1 MAADSLHT
9 QPLTPFGIPAP
20 TPAPR
25 SLNPPAQFVD
35 NGVCTAIFDS
45 VLADTVTG
53 RIPHFAT
60 ETYRDS
66 VAVDLLADTIAAHT
80 VVGVDS
86 GFTRGIVG
94 ESRPDFPSGGGILT
108 AILMLT
114 LAATALNGQS
124 VLRALRAY
132 CNELTGYRRRN
143 NAFDD
148 NTRVHLPTAFL
159 LALAFIVFG
168 GVVLYNI
175 NGRPATASFSGT
187 TAAMGILG
195 LYYLFQIV
203 VYSLI
208 GYSFSSPEGRRQW
221 VQGFAASSAIAG
233 LALAAPALLIVCRP
247 EWTTPMLWLS
257 AAIYAASR
265 AVFVVKGFKIFYHK
279 LRSLLYF
286 ILYLCTL
293 EIIPVLLI
301 YRLLCF
307 LTVVV

>member
-124 VLRALRAY
+124 VLRAVRAY

-175 NGRPATASFSGT
+175 NEIGRAH
-187 TAAMGILG
+187 
-195 LYYLFQIV
+195 V
-203 VYSLI
+203 
-208 GYSFSSPEGRRQW
+208 
-221 VQGFAASSAIAG
+221 
-233 LALAAPALLIVCRP
+233 
-247 EWTTPMLWLS
+247 
-257 AAIYAASR
+257 
-265 AVFVVKGFKIFYHK
+265 
-279 LRSLLYF
+279 
-286 ILYLCTL
+286 
-293 EIIPVLLI
+293 
-301 YRLLCF
+301 
-307 LTVVV
+307 

>member
-1 MAADSLHT
+1 M
-9 QPLTPFGIPAP
+9 
-20 TPAPR
+20 R
-25 SLNPPAQFVD
+25 V
-35 NGVCTAIFDS
+35 
-45 VLADTVTG
+45 
-53 RIPHFAT
+53 
-60 ETYRDS
+60 
-66 VAVDLLADTIAAHT
+66 
-80 VVGVDS
+80 
-86 GFTRGIVG
+86 
-94 ESRPDFPSGGGILT
+94 
-108 AILMLT
+108 
-114 LAATALNGQS
+114 
-124 VLRALRAY
+124 LRAY

-148 NTRVHLPTAFL
+148 NSRVHLPTAFL

-175 NGRPATASFSGT
+175 NGRPATASLSGT

-195 LYYLFQIV
+195 LYYLFQIA

-301 YRLLCF
+301 YRLLCV